1 VRPVLVL
8 WDVDNT
14 LLHAG
19 NAGRALYQIVLAE
32 LYGVDGPVPITSMAG
47 RTDTSIAIET
57 LTEAGL
63 DAPTELRRFHDALTA
78 RASEVLDRVREHGT
92 VLPGAREALAAVASR
107 GSGSTVVQS
116 LLTGNL
122 PALATVKLGALGLTE
137 HLDLDI
143 GAYGDVSPVRADL
156 VPVARRNAVARY
168 GADFAGRRT
177 VIVGDTPHDVFAAV
191 TAGARAVGVATG
203 QFSMQEL
210 ADAGA
215 DVVLPDLAVTGTV
228 LAAILDGA

>member
-14 LLHAG
+14 LVHAG
-19 NAGRALYQIVLAE
+19 NAGRALYQMVLAD

-57 LTEAGL
+57 LTAAGL
-63 DAPTELRRFHDALTA
+63 DAPTELERFHRALAA
-78 RASEVLDRVREHGT
+78 RAPEVAGLVRDRGC
-92 VLPGAREALAAVASR
+92 VLPGAREALAAVASL
-107 GSGSTVVQS
+107 GALVVQS

-122 PALATVKLGALGLTE
+122 PALASVKLGALGLTE

-156 VPVARRNAVARY
+156 VPVARQNALTRY
-168 GADFAGRRT
+168 GADFAGRAT
-177 VIVGDTPHDVFAAV
+177 VILGDTPHDVAAAV
-191 TAGARAVGVATG
+191 AASARAVGVATG
-203 QFSMQEL
+203 QFSMRQL
-210 ADAGA
+210 SDAGA
-215 DVVLPDLAVTGTV
+215 EIVLPDLTATDSVV
-228 LAAILDGA
+228 AAILDGV